1 MSFTKSVAIDLEETH
16 MSEKVPLVK
25 MTNIEKRFG
34 GIHAVS
40 GMNLELYEGEVL
52 GLLGHNGAGK
62 STLIK
67 LQVHIILMLEKSISV
82 AKVFPS
88 ILRVTPKRLALKQYT
103 RRWR

>member
-1 MSFTKSVAIDLEETH
+1 
-16 MSEKVPLVK
+16 
-25 MTNIEKRFG
+25 MTAKPPIVEMRNIEKNFG

-67 LQVHIILMLEKSISV
+67 LLSGAYAMSSGEIRVYGQKVTIDTPRD
-82 AKVFPS
+82 AK
-88 ILRVTPKRLALKQYT
+88 ALGIRDNLPDAGA
-103 RRWR
+103 RR